1 MKSMLNR
8 FEQILNYGHKFDAG
22 EQSRNVN
29 VVHTSMVSLDTS
41 IQRNAAMV
49 EESAA
54 SAQNLQEQARELQE
68 LVQTFKC

>member
-1 MKSMLNR
+1 MKLKIGVTSLMQVISEN
-8 FEQILNYGHKFDAG
+8 AG